1 MSNRIGDRIRQ
12 SAAETESVVDQA
24 DWWTSLVITPLCPL
38 AAAYFWFH
46 CPTATTDLKEHERMV
61 ELSENYAKKSYIGQS
76 ADQVLDDFLTSL
88 PVQPL
93 DDYFNKQIDENTSS
107 RDWTRTG
114 VDKKITRRVSV
125 T

>member
-1 MSNRIGDRIRQ
+1 
-12 SAAETESVVDQA
+12 
-24 DWWTSLVITPLCPL
+24 
-38 AAAYFWFH
+38 
-46 CPTATTDLKEHERMV
+46 MV

-107 RDWTRTG
+107 RDWTGTE
-114 VDKKITRRVSV
+114 VDKKITRGVSV